1 MENLFKVYLDDK
13 SEVHVSKDSL
23 DGEVIGLVEFYNEK
37 NSDLLC
43 EFINRN
49 HEIKEYLGYLFKS
62 KSSSNGEPGLR
73 YNIFISD
80 EKNIYGNRSVEISVE
95 PTQKELKSNLPKHLL
110 VLSSYDKNLAYDVVS
125 LIEANPNLCNLIY
138 ILHSSI
144 KDCASHKVIGILIN
158 EVTKALL
165 RATPRYALYYDCIDK
180 KKIILSR
187 QIRLDLDGIS
197 FVDSI
202 DTNRYKIMK
211 SSSDIED
218 LLIDL

>member
-13 SEVHVSKDSL
+13 SEVHTSKESL
-23 DGEVIGLVEFYNEK
+23 EGEAIELTEFYNEK

-49 HEIKEYLGYLFKS
+49 HEIKEYLGYLFES
-62 KSSSNGEPGLR
+62 RISPNDESGLR

-80 EKNIYGNRSVEISVE
+80 EKNVYGNRSVEISVE
-95 PTQKELKSNLPKHLL
+95 PTQREPKSNLPKHLL

-125 LIEANPNLCNLIY
+125 LMEANPSLCNLIY
-138 ILHSSI
+138 ILHSAIRDS
-144 KDCASHKVIGILIN
+144 DSHKVIGILIN

-165 RATPRYALYYDCIDK
+165 KATPRYALYYDCVDK
-180 KKIILSR
+180 KKVILSR
-187 QIRLDLDGIS
+187 QLKLDLDGIS
-197 FVDSI
+197 FI
-202 DTNRYKIMK
+202 DTIDVNRYKIMK